1 MPSCPPMAASRKR
14 SAARRPAEA
23 VEPRHRHFL
32 PLMFGTTGS
41 VNPTRPVWIYM
52 LRTPGSGP
60 PAASATT
67 TGVTRS
73 RRLPWVPGH
82 RLQTLGLPTPS
93 ALRAGLVAAPTR
105 SWRTRPSLPISCLG
119 TLPDLISDAT
129 VYATVTSAD
138 LLLHPV
144 RLRIVQAFLGDR
156 ALTTSDLRSELPDVP
171 PASLYRHVARL
182 VDAGVLAVV
191 AERRVRG
198 AVERTYVL
206 RGAAARISLG
216 ELAMM
221 SLDEHRQ
228 AFMAFVAALL
238 GDFDRYL
245 ARSDIDVLRD
255 GASYQMAGMW
265 LDDAEFADLLR
276 DLARVLQPRL
286 ANAPKAG
293 RRRRILGSVLL
304 PGENAPG

>member
-1 MPSCPPMAASRKR
+1 
-14 SAARRPAEA
+14 
-23 VEPRHRHFL
+23 
-32 PLMFGTTGS
+32 
-41 VNPTRPVWIYM
+41 
-52 LRTPGSGP
+52 
-60 PAASATT
+60 
-67 TGVTRS
+67 
-73 RRLPWVPGH
+73 
-82 RLQTLGLPTPS
+82 
-93 ALRAGLVAAPTR
+93 
-105 SWRTRPSLPISCLG
+105 
-119 TLPDLISDAT
+119 
-129 VYATVTSAD
+129 VTSAD

-206 RGAAARISLG
+206 RGAAARISLD

-304 PGENAPG
+304 PGEHAPG